1 MIRSIITLL
10 PDNLSPTLRLHL
22 ALTVFSVML
31 RAAAALLLVPV
42 VAALFSPIRPRLA
55 LDRSTHAGDRG
66 GVATGLVDLAHRL
79 PNGLRPPQLWTTHV
93 G

>member
-10 PDNLSPTLRLHL
+10 PDNLRPTLRLHL

-42 VAALFSPIRPRLA
+42 VAALFSP
-55 LDRSTHAGDRG
+55 
-66 GVATGLVDLAHRL
+66 L
-79 PNGLRPPQLWTTHV
+79 PPAPGS
-93 G
+93 GS